1 MADRSL
7 TKAQRRELRLL
18 AHTPQLSFGR
28 HRARVQNNLVRLGL
42 AQLVEVDGVTM
53 CRITALGRRAHET
66 GRVPPPKS
74 AEAPDPL
81 EQITELRQRL
91 NSLRTQRVATESELT
106 AIERRVQETEA
117 ELAKVRR
124 AQKKRKP

>member
-7 TKAQRRELRLL
+7 TNAQRRELRLL

-42 AQLVEVDGVTM
+42 AQLVEVDGLTT
-53 CRITALGRRAHET
+53 CRITALGHRAHEA
-66 GRVPPPKS
+66 GKVPPTES
-74 AEAPDPL
+74 TEALTPL
-81 EQITELRQRL
+81 ERITELRQRL

-106 AIERRVQETEA
+106 AIERRIQETEV
-117 ELAKVRR
+117 ELIAARR
-124 AQKKRKP
+124 ARDGEP